1 MTSFFRNHALCFE
14 QTSPLC
20 RCKLRF
26 TRFLNKKAHH
36 ASLQLLF
43 IKSPIGLL
51 MRRKNNG
58 AKRGFLQK
66 ESDYSEIC
74 SDDVRLR
81 DSICPICTIFRPP
94 KKRVVKCAHHT
105 MNRPP
110 KVRPK
115 NLTIGRSVFSCL
127 NIAMN

>member
-1 MTSFFRNHALCFE
+1 LCFE
-14 QTSPLC
+14 QTSPLR

-43 IKSPIGLL
+43 IKSPKGLL

-81 DSICPICTIFRPP
+81 VP
-94 KKRVVKCAHHT
+94 KYQVIAWYLAQFAQSALFSVH
-105 MNRPP
+105 P
-110 KVRPK
+110 KGAVAK
-115 NLTIGRSVFSCL
+115 
-127 NIAMN
+127 